1 MDEKMIGQWGGEEP
15 GQPSLVLWAGG
26 RVSGSD
32 GCNRL
37 MGSWRA
43 EGDGYLFSQM
53 ASTMMYC
60 QGVDTWLSRLA
71 SAREADGQLIVC
83 DAGGLEIGRLAVHGS

>member
-1 MDEKMIGQWGGEEP
+1 MIGQWGSEAA
-15 GQPSLVLWAGG
+15 GQPSLVLWEGG
-26 RVSGSD
+26 RASGSD

-37 MGSWRA
+37 MGSWSR
-43 EGDGYLFSQM
+43 EKDGYVFSQM

-71 SAREADGQLIVC
+71 SAQEVDGQLVIS
-83 DAGGLEIGRLAVHGS
+83 DAQGRQIGRLAPLES

>member
-1 MDEKMIGQWGGEEP
+1 MIGQWGGEEP

-37 MGSWRA
+37 MGSWHA

-83 DAGGLEIGRLAVHGS
+83 DAGGLEIGRLAALGS

>member
-1 MDEKMIGQWGGEEP
+1 MIGQWGGEEP

-60 QGVDTWLSRLA
+60 QGVDTWLSRRAGFLA
-71 SAREADGQLIVC
+71 ARGP
-83 DAGGLEIGRLAVHGS
+83 GNGLGNKKELRPALKCEPQFST

>member
-1 MDEKMIGQWGGEEP
+1 MIAQWGSEAA
-15 GQPSLVLWAGG
+15 GQPSLVLWEDG
-26 RVSGSD
+26 RASGSD

-37 MGSWRA
+37 MGSWSR

-71 SAREADGQLIVC
+71 SARQVDGQLVIS
-83 DAGGLEIGRLAVHGS
+83 DAQGRQIGRLTPLES